1 MTATMKA
8 TTAATPDTSTLLRI
22 LQEGY
27 GPGAWHGADMR
38 AALADLDARA
48 AFRRPAPGRHNAAE
62 IAVHHAFYLRS
73 VAERLSGGEQ
83 PPFPFEGD
91 DWFALDDERA
101 MKWPRIVALVE
112 SLQGQLVAVVTAIGA
127 GEIRSPKSPAEQL
140 ELVLGITCHAVYHAG
155 QIQLVKVLTAGA
167 A

>member
-8 TTAATPDTSTLLRI
+8 TTAAALDTTTLLRI

-38 AALADLDARA
+38 AAIADLDARA
-48 AFRRPAPGRHNAAE
+48 AFRRPAARRHNAAE

-73 VAERLSGGEQ
+73 VAERLSGAEQ
-83 PPFPFEGD
+83 PAFPFDGE
-91 DWFALDDERA
+91 DWFELDDERKMSWA
-101 MKWPRIVALVE
+101 EIVALVA
-112 SLQGQLVAVVTAIGA
+112 SLQERLVAVVTAIGR
-127 GEIRSPKSPAEQL
+127 GEIQSPKSTAEQM

-155 QIQLVKVLTAGA
+155 QIQLVKVLTSGA